1 MTISEITAFLAVI
14 ECGSF
19 SKAAE
24 MLFIT
29 QPALSRRI
37 QSLENEIGYR
47 LFERNKGFRNA
58 NITVQGSAFINIA
71 EKMRELLSETE
82 KIRTMDSSKSLRIN
96 CIGSVN
102 SVIMP
107 PVYKKFIEKNQGV
120 RLSISAQHSDRGYE
134 YVSKDLTDIG
144 FIATDMYFK
153 NVETRPFYK
162 EKMVLLTNHN
172 TSVKS
177 AHPSCLNPQKEIL
190 YMWSSEYTMWHTY
203 WFKTTD
209 KPIAR
214 IDGIMVLDSLIST
227 EGAWAVVP
235 LSVAEKVSES
245 SNVSIYEIDDGP
257 SDRIIY
263 YIVRPGKR
271 NKLADDFLDSARD
284 VISKKP
290 YITLLS

>member
-1 MTISEITAFLAVI
+1 MTNSEISAFLAIV

-37 QSLENEIGYR
+37 QSLENEIGYK

-58 NITVQGSAFINIA
+58 VITEQGKAFISIA
-71 EKMRELLSETE
+71 DKMQELLNETE
-82 KIRTMDSSKSLRIN
+82 KIKTLDKAESLRIT
-96 CIGSVN
+96 CVGSVN

-107 PVYKKFIEKNQGV
+107 PVYKRFIEKKGGIH
-120 RLSISAQHSDRGYE
+120 LSISAQHSDRGYE
-134 YVSKDLTDIG
+134 FVSKDMTDIG

-162 EKMVLLTNHN
+162 EKMVLVTDRN
-172 TSVKS
+172 TKIKD
-177 AHPSCLNPQKEIL
+177 AHPSCLDPRKEIL
-190 YMWSSEYTMWHTY
+190 YMWSSEYTMWHSY
-203 WFKTTD
+203 WFEATAE
-209 KPIAR
+209 PIAR
-214 IDGIMVLDSLIST
+214 IDGVMVLDSLIAA

-235 LSVAEKVSES
+235 LSVAERIRRTSP
-245 SNVSIYEIDDGP
+245 VSIYEMSDGP
-257 SDRIIY
+257 SDRIVY

-271 NKLADDFLDSARD
+271 NSLADEFLDTAKE
-284 VISKKP
+284 VISQKP